1 MTALSKPAWLIP
13 RVIAALIC
21 LGIQLAKAKP
31 GVADAAELKEVQN
44 LNLDFLKAVTC
55 VTVSRDGK
63 FLYATAFA
71 GNVVAVFSRDP
82 ESGQIGFLR
91 SNESEELDAAVSVR
105 LSPND
110 RYAAVAAFRAN
121 SICLFRRSA
130 TDGSLALLDVARE
143 GEQGNEGLN
152 FVIDAAFSPDNHF
165 LYTAAAM
172 GVGVFNLTEGK
183 LKFVQCE
190 KADDRLRGVR
200 GVTLSPDGATIYAA
214 AYISGTVAVLRRDKD
229 SGKVEIVQLLAD
241 GQDGVETIEGAFR
254 IAVSNDGRHVYLSSG
269 RFKGDQAVTVFEA
282 QADGKLKL
290 LEAHVNG
297 QAGFTG
303 FEGGNTIAISPDGS
317 LVYAVATL
325 SDRLVRFRRD
335 PATGRLTFLGSQA
348 VGANETPG
356 ASGLCFSPDG
366 KFVYVAD
373 ENANSI
379 VVFKQP

>member
-1 MTALSKPAWLIP
+1 MTFPKPARLIP
-13 RVIAALIC
+13 PMMAALIS
-21 LGIQLAKAKP
+21 
-31 GVADAAELKEVQN
+31 AAVPCANGESDRFSGELKEVQN

-55 VTVSRDGK
+55 VTASRDGK
-63 FLYATAFA
+63 FLYATAFN
-71 GNVVAVFSRDP
+71 GNVVAVFNRDA
-82 ESGQIGFLR
+82 ESGEISFAR

-121 SICLFRRSA
+121 SVCLFRRSA

-190 KADDRLRGVR
+190 KADDRLQGVR

-214 AYISGTVAVLRRDKD
+214 AYISGTVGVLRRDKD
-229 SGKVEIVQLLAD
+229 SGKVEVVQLLAD

-254 IAVSNDGRHVYLSSG
+254 IAVSNDG
-269 RFKGDQAVTVFEA
+269 
-282 QADGKLKL
+282 
-290 LEAHVNG
+290 
-297 QAGFTG
+297 
-303 FEGGNTIAISPDGS
+303 
-317 LVYAVATL
+317 
-325 SDRLVRFRRD
+325 
-335 PATGRLTFLGSQA
+335 
-348 VGANETPG
+348 
-356 ASGLCFSPDG
+356 
-366 KFVYVAD
+366 
-373 ENANSI
+373 
-379 VVFKQP
+379 